1 MYGKPRPVPSPDRWR
16 DRRARTGIHHQIDWY
31 WQSFRMEVCGWRL
44 CEWSGIIGRQAALT
58 RWPLHLPV
66 SDFRRTASPV
76 RLRRFCRPETEWIQE
91 NSRRIHLHCWPF
103 CGVPSVWSATRK
115 YAKNWGLRV
124 VKVHDIRLLA
134 RNVNSERLL
143 ECLPILLE
151 GVPPH
156 SCQP

>member
-103 CGVPSVWSATRK
+103 CGVPSVWSDFVTFDGCSPKKPQTSHYNRSFS
-115 YAKNWGLRV
+115 LR
-124 VKVHDIRLLA
+124 DQPPLSSLIRTFT
-134 RNVNSERLL
+134 
-143 ECLPILLE
+143 P
-151 GVPPH
+151 
-156 SCQP
+156 